1 VTLPNCPAAPVT
13 LVEHAKR
20 IGQYLAVSVP
30 PAEYRVSPCSPQRK
44 ENDPRCCRR
53 KRRAGVGGRDQCAA
67 DVRIVN
73 DPGGEVSSY
82 LRTFYQM
89 RVTGE
94 RIVIDGPCLS
104 ACTLLTGIVPRDH
117 VCVTRRAVLGF
128 HAASYYNDV
137 SRSLVP
143 TRAGTRAA
151 LPPGNPRLDQPA
163 WRAHAASHHDAWP
176 GSGGALPV
184 LPLTAGRPKSLL
196 DIVVAVVARRPFS
209 CVVANSTL
217 DQLASLQPLPNAAHS
232 F

>member
-1 VTLPNCPAAPVT
+1 MKWKSIVAGALASVLGTLF
-13 LVEHAKR
+13 
-20 IGQYLAVSVP
+20 I
-30 PAEYRVSPCSPQRK
+30 
-44 ENDPRCCRR
+44 
-53 KRRAGVGGRDQCAA
+53 AGSASA

-137 SRSLVP
+137 SRSLHP
-143 TRAGTRAA
+143 IGDAA

-184 LPLTAGRPKSLL
+184 LPLAAGRSKSLL

-209 CVVANSTL
+209 RVVANSTL
-217 DQLASLQPLPNAAHS
+217 DQLASLRPLPNAAHS

>member
-1 VTLPNCPAAPVT
+1 MKWKSIVAGALASVLGTLF
-13 LVEHAKR
+13 
-20 IGQYLAVSVP
+20 I
-30 PAEYRVSPCSPQRK
+30 
-44 ENDPRCCRR
+44 
-53 KRRAGVGGRDQCAA
+53 AGSASA

-143 TRAGTRAA
+143 TRAGCRPIGDAGST
-151 LPPGNPRLDQPA
+151 PGNPRLDQP
-163 WRAHAASHHDAWP
+163 HGGLTPHLITMPWP
-176 GSGGALPV
+176 GSGGLY
-184 LPLTAGRPKSLL
+184 L
-196 DIVVAVVARRPFS
+196 S
-209 CVVANSTL
+209 C
-217 DQLASLQPLPNAAHS
+217 H
-232 F
+232 

>member
-1 VTLPNCPAAPVT
+1 MKWKSIAAG
-13 LVEHAKR
+13 A
-20 IGQYLAVSVP
+20 LASVLG
-30 PAEYRVSPCSPQRK
+30 ALFI
-44 ENDPRCCRR
+44 
-53 KRRAGVGGRDQCAA
+53 AGSASA

-128 HAASYYNDV
+128 HAASHYNDV

-143 TRAGTRAA
+143 TRAGTRLVMRLYPPEIRAWINGHGGLTPQLMMMRGRELAA
-151 LPPGNPRLDQPA
+151 LYPPSP
-163 WRAHAASHHDAWP
+163 
-176 GSGGALPV
+176 
-184 LPLTAGRPKSLL
+184 
-196 DIVVAVVARRPFS
+196 
-209 CVVANSTL
+209 
-217 DQLASLQPLPNAAHS
+217 
-232 F
+232 

>member
-1 VTLPNCPAAPVT
+1 MKWKSIVAGALASVLGTLF
-13 LVEHAKR
+13 
-20 IGQYLAVSVP
+20 I
-30 PAEYRVSPCSPQRK
+30 
-44 ENDPRCCRR
+44 
-53 KRRAGVGGRDQCAA
+53 AGSASA

-143 TRAGTRAA
+143 TRAGTRLVMRLYPPEIRAWINRHGGLTPQLMMMRGRELAA
-151 LPPGNPRLDQPA
+151 LYPPCP
-163 WRAHAASHHDAWP
+163 
-176 GSGGALPV
+176 
-184 LPLTAGRPKSLL
+184 
-196 DIVVAVVARRPFS
+196 
-209 CVVANSTL
+209 
-217 DQLASLQPLPNAAHS
+217 
-232 F
+232 